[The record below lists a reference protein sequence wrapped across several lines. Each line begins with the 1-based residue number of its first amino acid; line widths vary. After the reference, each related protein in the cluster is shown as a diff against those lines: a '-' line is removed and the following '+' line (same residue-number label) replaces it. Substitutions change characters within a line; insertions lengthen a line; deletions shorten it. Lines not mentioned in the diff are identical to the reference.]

1 MNRGCDLGLVALAVS
16 GMSCAPA
23 FVPPP
28 PSPQRVYGLS
38 EVDERPEIVLAPPL
52 HYPDDPRLVGVD
64 GSVVV
69 RLVVDTAGNPE
80 PATVHVVAA
89 PDSTAAAVE
98 VFHSSNRR
106 PQRNRGAS
114 DRRPRDEG
122 RARE

>member
-1 MNRGCDLGLVALAVS
+1 
-16 GMSCAPA
+16 MSCAPA

-28 PSPQRVYGLS
+28 PSPQRVYALS

-80 PATVHVVAA
+80 PAAVHVVAA
-89 PDSTAAAVE
+89 PDSVVGRAGGAPGRETLFRPAPVRGRVVPVTIDVPVEVAPAAPPAAAL
-98 VFHSSNRR
+98 
-106 PQRNRGAS
+106 P
-114 DRRPRDEG
+114 
-122 RARE
+122 